1 LLARGNVDALG
12 LGRDIAHID
21 TTSTFQPLQPLADD
35 DVQGYLRHV
44 HEQTLISTIEESRKE
59 TQAEFYRVME
69 ERLHRDWEDE
79 KKKIFEELGGRT
91 FSLAESSSTA
101 SFSQSTIALPRH
113 QPEPSLVPRGIVH
126 SKMMAYD
133 KVIVDLNNARLKDAS
148 FPIVN
153 VLKQTALQLNTD
165 VRLWH
170 MISACKT

>member
-1 LLARGNVDALG
+1 MLARGNVDALG
-12 LGRDIAHID
+12 LGRDIAQID
-21 TTSTFQPLQPLADD
+21 TTATFQPLQPLADD

-91 FSLAESSSTA
+91 FSLAESSSNTA
-101 SFSQSTIALPRH
+101 FSQSTFALPKH
-113 QPEPSLVPRGIVH
+113 QVDPSFVPRGLVH

-133 KVIVDLNNARLKDAS
+133 KVISDLNATRLKGLS
-148 FPIVN
+148 FPIVS
-153 VLKQTALQLNTD
+153 VLKKATINLNTD
-165 VRLWH
+165 VSSSNPLRD
-170 MISACKT
+170 AY